1 MSTVADTVTAPP
13 ALLTTALNA
22 LHLELGA
29 RMVPFA
35 GYSMPVQ
42 YPSGL
47 MAEHHH
53 TRNAAGL
60 FDVSHMGQLR
70 LVGADAAAALESLI
84 PVDVIDLRFGKQRY
98 GLLLND
104 DGGIMDDLMFFNK
117 GSSDPRA
124 TGEPQHEREHGPQ
137 GGHIFVIVNG
147 ACKVGDMAHIQ
158 AQIGHRCQVVPMPEM
173 ALLALQGPQAVTALS
188 RLAPGVE
195 KLVFMTGGNFT
206 VDTGTQQ
213 FDVFLTRSG
222 YTGEDGFEI
231 SVHNDHALALARA
244 LLAQP
249 EVKPVGLGARNSL
262 RLEAGLCLY
271 GNDID
276 TTTNPVEANLLWAMQ
291 KVRRAGGAREGGFP
305 GATKILAALAHST
318 RAAAD
323 NDLEKGAKVRVGLI
337 ALERVP
343 VRDHTELQD
352 GQGNTIGK
360 VTSGL
365 LGPTIDKPIAMG
377 YVDSA
382 FAALGTRV
390 VAIVRGKLVPMEVS
404 AMPFVPTRYYR
415 G

>member
-1 MSTVADTVTAPP
+1 MDSCLPPENAVSDTSSNASSATPEN
-13 ALLTTALNA
+13 LLKTP
-22 LHLELGA
+22 LHNLHVELGA

-42 YPSGL
+42 YPAGL

-70 LVGADAAAALESLI
+70 LVGLDSAAALETLI
-84 PVDVIDLRFGKQRY
+84 PVDVIDLPVGKQRY

-104 DGGIMDDLMFFNK
+104 DGGIIDDLMFFNR
-117 GSSDPRA
+117 DYA
-124 TGEPQHEREHGPQ
+124 HG
-137 GGHIFVIVNG
+137 GDLFVIVNG
-147 ACKVGDMAHIQ
+147 ACKVGDIAHIQ
-158 AQIGHRCQVVPMPEM
+158 KKIGARCEVIPMPEM
-173 ALLALQGPQAVTALS
+173 ALMALQGPQAVTALQ

-195 KLVFMTGGNFT
+195 KLVFMTGGRFT
-206 VDTGTQQ
+206 VAGCEC
-213 FDVFLTRSG
+213 FVTRSG

-231 SVHNDHALALARA
+231 SVHASQADTLARA

-276 TTTNPVEANLLWAMQ
+276 TGTTPVEASLNWAIQ
-291 KVRRAGGAREGGFP
+291 KVRRTGGARAGGFP
-305 GATKILAALAHST
+305 GAEKILAQLANP
-318 RAAAD
+318 AAAV
-323 NDLEKGAKVRVGLI
+323 KRKRVGLV
-337 ALERVP
+337 ALERIP
-343 VRDHTELQD
+343 VRDHSALQSTD
-352 GQGNTIGK
+352 GAPMGE

-365 LGPTIDKPIAMG
+365 LGPTINTPVAMG
-377 YVDSA
+377 YVSPE
-382 FAALGTRV
+382 FAAIGTRV
-390 VAIVRGKLVPMEVS
+390 NAIVRGKPVPMEVS
-404 AMPFVPTRYYR
+404 VMPFVPNHYYR